1 MFAGSHFQNAYVC
14 DDIEAAIAAFREAG
28 LAKDPRI
35 LETND
40 MVDTPDGP
48 KAMELKVAIFRLGG
62 LTYELIQ
69 PVLDETGVYSNAP
82 GSGGAVRFHHTCARV
97 ADWDE
102 FRAQLAG
109 SEFPVAMERDYGE
122 GQIKYVYL
130 DARKALGH
138 YVEFT
143 WMPESMW
150 RG

>member
-1 MFAGSHFQNAYVC
+1 M
-14 DDIEAAIAAFREAG
+14 
-28 LAKDPRI
+28 
-35 LETND
+35 
-40 MVDTPDGP
+40 
-48 KAMELKVAIFRLGG
+48 
-62 LTYELIQ
+62 
-69 PVLDETGVYSNAP
+69 
-82 GSGGAVRFHHTCARV
+82 RFHHTCARV